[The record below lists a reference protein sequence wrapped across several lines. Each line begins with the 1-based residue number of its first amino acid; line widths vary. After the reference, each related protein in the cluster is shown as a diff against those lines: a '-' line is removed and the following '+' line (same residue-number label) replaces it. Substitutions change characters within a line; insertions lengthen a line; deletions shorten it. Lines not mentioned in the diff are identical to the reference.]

1 MDTEWKV
8 NTECFGVDWSL
19 LLLSVVYLV
28 MLCGLVSCNVIN
40 PLRMCEGYR
49 VVYLCVCVCVCY
61 QAMSYAIC

>member
-8 NTECFGVDWSL
+8 NTNSFGVFV
-19 LLLSVVYLV
+19 LSVVYLV

-49 VVYLCVCVCVCY
+49 VVCLCVCVCY